1 MSQQLEIH
9 IKAVDDASKTVVEAS
24 KTVASSMKSVE
35 DANKRVV
42 EVNRQVSESSR
53 DVAASLSDSER
64 VQLSNVVSSQQ
75 LETAEK
81 RVTETKRILN
91 VAVRE
96 HGVASEEAT
105 RALRDYNAAQSEAA
119 NLSRQLG
126 SQIQATTRSTK
137 DLVVGFSGV
146 ATSAFSLY
154 SAVDRVGDAQLR
166 LDRANLQVKTSSK
179 GVETA
184 QVRLN
189 DAIQKY
195 GANSAQA
202 IAAAQDLEIAQ
213 ERYSVAADNAD
224 NVQDNLNSTM
234 IQGALQI
241 IPTSITM
248 VDSLSRTWKNFPDM
262 SGMLK
267 NLSSNV
273 ANVGSTAKTA
283 AIGVGAFIGGFMVG
297 EALLNAV
304 PEELQAIAGALMA
317 SIAAIVAATVAWMA
331 FHGTMTIGVAVPV
344 ILAAVGAG
352 IAGVKAAVGMKE
364 GGIITQPTYALIG
377 EAGPE
382 AVVPLKGAARGLDF
396 AEISEAV
403 NRVVEVK
410 AAVSMAKGSI
420 IREPTFALIG
430 EAGPEAV
437 IPLSKMG
444 YGGFEGTQ
452 YITVNPTIS
461 IGNISGDVDLERATG
476 AVSRGIAEGLR
487 RRLP

>member
-1 MSQQLEIH
+1 MSQQLEIN
-9 IKAVDDASKTVVEAS
+9 IKAVDNASRTVADASNK
-24 KTVASSMKSVE
+24 VASSMKDVE
-35 DANKRVV
+35 NANKRVV
-42 EVNRQVSESSR
+42 EANRQVSESSR
-53 DVAASLSDSER
+53 DVVSSLSDSER
-64 VQLSNVVSSQQ
+64 VQLSNVSAAQQ
-75 LETAEK
+75 LEAAEQQ
-81 RVTETKRILN
+81 VTVTKKALT

-119 NLSRQLG
+119 ILSQQLG
-126 SQIQATTRSTK
+126 GSIQETTRSTK

-154 SAVDRVGDAQLR
+154 NVYDRVGDAQLR

-189 DAIQKY
+189 DAIKKY
-195 GANSAQA
+195 GANSEQA
-202 IAAAQDLEIAQ
+202 TVAAQDLEIAQ

-248 VDSLSRTWKNFPDM
+248 VDNLSRTWKNFPDM
-262 SGMLK
+262 SGTLK
-267 NLSSNV
+267 SLSSNV

-283 AIGVGAFIGGFMVG
+283 AIGVSAFVGGFMV
-297 EALLNAV
+297 ADTLLSAI
-304 PEELQAIAGALMA
+304 PEELQAISGALTA

-331 FHGTMTIGVAVPV
+331 FHGTMTVGTAVPI
-344 ILAAVGAG
+344 ILAAVGVG
-352 IAGVKAAVGMKE
+352 IAGVKAAVAMKE
-364 GGIITQPTYALIG
+364 GAIVTQ
-377 EAGPE
+377 
-382 AVVPLKGAARGLDF
+382 
-396 AEISEAV
+396 
-403 NRVVEVK
+403 
-410 AAVSMAKGSI
+410 
-420 IREPTFALIG
+420 PTFALIG

-444 YGGFEGTQ
+444 LGGFEGTQ

-461 IGNISGDVDLERATG
+461 IGNISSDVDLERVTG
-476 AVSRGIAEGLR
+476 AVSKGIAEGLR